1 MSVLEHPLN
10 VGAFAGDSNTTAVAK
25 GMQNLEDSAIAEAT
39 SSLSALG
46 IVTGMTVNDSI
57 LFLRPDNGD
66 DWWDA
71 LEGPGGR
78 PARRHALSSTAAYPP
93 PSGMTPSPLV

>member
-1 MSVLEHPLN
+1 
-10 VGAFAGDSNTTAVAK
+10 
-25 GMQNLEDSAIAEAT
+25 MQNLEDSAIAEAT

-71 LEGPGGR
+71 LEGPGGTPCTSPRTQLHSREPRIRR
-78 PARRHALSSTAAYPP
+78 PR
-93 PSGMTPSPLV
+93 V